1 MIVKFTDNFLMIRG
15 LITVLSAL
23 KMRNFT
29 LIFLKKILGGNPQP
43 SVLGAFP
50 TPPTKL
56 ASCAPAYI
64 NLTIKFSIMY
74 KVCLLLSTACSS

>member
-1 MIVKFTDNFLMIRG
+1 MVS
-15 LITVLSAL
+15 SAL

-74 KVCLLLSTACSS
+74 KVCLLYVRLPVLAEHLLSYQS